1 MDKQQYYHISY
12 FENYLEG
19 LKVNKKTF
27 TLISTTYTKKILQHK
42 AQVFFND
49 KGDQDFRLLSL
60 ITSVRKDAKQFME
73 REGEIQKG
81 KIDFFNMF
89 EVPTEDQIICK
100 IDLTAAYWTYALK
113 RGIIKP
119 ETNQKLIRLYGVSKK
134 KVKQSMSDWTPSEKV
149 KLKIREVGEFKTA
162 RLKALG
168 SLATMKTTTEFERGY
183 RVSEETKE
191 EPTKEIYMEICR
203 GIDELMK
210 ECHRTVPGCIYY
222 YWDCIFVKKEFSAEV
237 LEFFKEREYNVS
249 MQETRIDFVKI
260 GSIGYLIS
268 SSDDKIYMT
277 RRENKHL
284 IKEMNEDED

>member
-12 FENYLEG
+12 FENYLES
-19 LKVNKKTF
+19 LKLNKKTF
-27 TLISTTYTKKILQHK
+27 TLISTTYTKKILQDK
-42 AQVFFND
+42 SVAFFND
-49 KGDQDFRLLSL
+49 KGDQDYRLLSL
-60 ITSVRKDAKQFME
+60 ITSVRKDAKAFMD
-73 REGEIQKG
+73 EGGRIEKT

-89 EVPTEDQIICK
+89 EIPAEDEIICK

-113 RGIIKP
+113 RRIIKG
-119 ETNQKLIRLYGVSKK
+119 ETNQKLIRLFGVSKK
-134 KVKQSMSDWTPSEKV
+134 KVKQAMSDYSPQIGRKV
-149 KLKIREVGEFKTA
+149 KTREVGEFKTA

-168 SLATMKTTTEFERGY
+168 SLATMKTTTQFERGY

-222 YWDCIFVKKEFSAEV
+222 YWDCIFVRKEFSRQV
-237 LEFFKEREYNVS
+237 VDFFKQREYNVS
-249 MQETRIDFVKI
+249 MQETKIDFVKI
-260 GSIGYLIS
+260 GSVGYLIS

-284 IKEMNEDED
+284 IQESEDEN